1 MTEQELKHLLQSM
14 SLEEKVG
21 QMVQVTGAFLEE
33 DAVITGPAADAG
45 LELSDCKL
53 AGSILGIAGAKRL
66 RKIQER
72 YMEEHPHHI
81 PLLMMAD
88 VIHGYCTVFPI
99 PLALGA
105 SFHPELVEKAM
116 TMAAAEAASA
126 GLHVT
131 FSPMTDLVRDP
142 RWGRVLESFG
152 ESPWL
157 DARMAEAYVR
167 GYQGPDNDLSRPG
180 RLSACDKH
188 FVGYGAP
195 VAGREYNHAELS
207 EHTLREFHLPAK
219 IAAIRAGTACVMPAF
234 QSLNGVP
241 CTASEKIVRN
251 LLRDELGFEGV
262 TISDWSA
269 VGELVAQGA
278 AENTREAAK
287 LAIEAGID
295 IDMMS
300 VCYARELKGLVE
312 SGEVEERLVDEAVW
326 RILTLKNRLGLFEDP
341 FHGAGVQE
349 EKRTVLCE
357 KHRDLARSLVAESVI
372 LLKNKDAVLPLD
384 SGSRTAFIGPYV
396 DSTDTCGS
404 WAIFQNREDTVTLR
418 RGVTEGGY
426 GANAVFC
433 HGCDVLE
440 NTRVLGFGVE
450 EVFGQSENRDEW
462 IREALQAAKEADRVV
477 MALGEHTLQSGEAAS
492 RGDITIPHQQME
504 LLRQISAV
512 NPNVVTVVYSG
523 RPLDLREVS
532 ACSKAVLAVFLPGT
546 MGGAGIAD
554 VLFGQTSPGGRVS
567 MSFPWSVAQVPVY
580 HDDYTTGRPYD
591 PAGAEQK
598 FVSRYLDMPNEPLY
612 PFGYGLTYGSFRY
625 SPVRLS
631 AGSMGQGQILTAS
644 VTVKNEGSMA
654 AKETVQ
660 LYLRDEKGTTVRPR
674 RELKGAKCLYLQPG
688 EEGEAVFE
696 ITEDLLK
703 IWDKNMNFLAEPGWF
718 TIYVGGDSRT
728 ENSARFRY
736 EG

>member
-1 MTEQELKHLLQSM
+1 MTEQELKNLLRSM

-21 QMVQVTGAFLEE
+21 QMVQVTGGFLEE
-33 DAVITGPAADAG
+33 GAVITGPAADAG
-45 LELSDCKL
+45 LELSDCRL
-53 AGSILGIAGAKRL
+53 AGSILGIAGAERL

-72 YMEEHPHHI
+72 YMEQHPHHI

-88 VIHGYCTVFPI
+88 VIHGYQTVFPI

-105 SFHPELVEKAM
+105 SFHPELLKKAM
-116 TMAAAEAASA
+116 EMAAGEASSA

-167 GYQGPDNDLSRPG
+167 GYQGDDGDLSRPG
-180 RLSACDKH
+180 RLAACDKH

-219 IAAIRAGTACVMPAF
+219 TAAIRAGTACVMPAF

-241 CTASEKIVRN
+241 CTASQKIVRE
-251 LLRDELGFEGV
+251 LLRKELGFEGV

-278 AENTREAAK
+278 AEDTREAAK
-287 LAIEAGID
+287 LAIEAGVD

-326 RILTLKNRLGLFEDP
+326 RILTLKNKLGLFEDP
-341 FHGAGVQE
+341 FHGAGPEQ

-357 KHRDLARSLVAESVI
+357 KHRDLARALVAESAI
-372 LLKNKDAVLPLD
+372 LLKNENEILPL
-384 SGSRTAFIGPYV
+384 SPEKKTAFIGPYV

-418 RGVTEGGY
+418 RGVMEGGW
-426 GANAVFC
+426 GAHASFC

-450 EVFGQSENRDEW
+450 EVFGESEDREER
-462 IREALQAAKEADRVV
+462 IREALQAAKEADGVV

-492 RGDITIPHQQME
+492 RGDITIPHHQME
-504 LLRQISAV
+504 LLRQVAAV

-554 VLFGQTSPGGRVS
+554 VLFGKTSPGGRVS
-567 MSFPWSVAQVPVY
+567 MSFPWSAAQIPVY
-580 HDDYTTGRPYD
+580 HNDYSTGRPYD

-612 PFGYGLTYGSFRY
+612 PFGYGLTYGRFQY

-631 AGSMGQGQILTAS
+631 ADRMKAGGSLKAA
-644 VTVKNEGSMA
+644 VTVKNVGSAA
-654 AKETVQ
+654 AKEAVQ
-660 LYLRDEKGTTVRPR
+660 LYLYDEKATTVRPR
-674 RELKGAKCLYLQPG
+674 RELKGVKCLYLQPG
-688 EEGEAVFE
+688 EEAEAVFE
-696 ITEDLLK
+696 ITEELLK
-703 IWDKNMNFLAEPGWF
+703 IWDRNMEFLAEPGKF
-718 TIYVGGDSRT
+718 MIFIGGDSRT
-728 ENSARFRY
+728 DNGAEFLY

>member
-1 MTEQELKHLLQSM
+1 MTEEKLRALLDSM

-45 LELSDCKL
+45 LELSDCRL
-53 AGSILGIAGAKRL
+53 AGSILGIAGADRLKR
-66 RKIQER
+66 IQER

-88 VIHGYCTVFPI
+88 VIHGYRTVFPI

-105 SFHPELVEKAM
+105 SFQPELVEKAM
-116 TMAAAEAASA
+116 GMAAEEAASA

-157 DARMAEAYVR
+157 DSRMAEAYVR
-167 GYQGPDNDLSRPG
+167 GYQGADGDLSRPG
-180 RLSACDKH
+180 RMSACDKH

-207 EHTLREFHLPAK
+207 EHTVREFHLPPK
-219 IAAIRAGTACVMPAF
+219 IAAIKAGTACVMPAF

-241 CTASEKIVRN
+241 CTASEKIVRK

-278 AENTREAAK
+278 AADTREAAK

-341 FHGAGVQE
+341 FHGSGTEA
-349 EKRTVLCE
+349 EKKTVLCQE
-357 KHRDLARSLVAESVI
+357 HRDFARKMVAESVI
-372 LLKNKDAVLPLD
+372 LLKNEDSVLPL
-384 SGSRTAFIGPYV
+384 SREKKTAFIGPYV

-404 WAIFQNREDTVTLR
+404 WAIFQNQEDTVTLR
-418 RGVTEGGY
+418 RGVAEGGY
-426 GANAVFC
+426 GENALFC

-450 EVFGQSENRDEW
+450 EVFGQREDRDELVKQ
-462 IREALQAAKEADRVV
+462 ALKAAEEADAVV

-492 RGDITIPHQQME
+492 RGDITLPAQQME
-504 LLRQISAV
+504 LLRQVSRV
-512 NPNVVTVVYSG
+512 NSNVITVVYSG

-554 VLFGQTSPGGRVS
+554 VLFGAASPGGRVS
-567 MSFPWSVAQVPVY
+567 MSFPWSAAQIPVY
-580 HDDYTTGRPYD
+580 HNDYSTGRPYD

-598 FVSRYLDMPNEPLY
+598 FVSRYLDMPNSPLY

-625 SPVRLS
+625 SSVTLS
-631 AGSMGQGQILTAS
+631 AETMKAGEVLTAA
-644 VTVKNEGSMA
+644 VTVTNEGTAA

-660 LYLRDEKGTTVRPR
+660 LYLHDEKATTVRPR
-674 RELKGAKCLYLQPG
+674 RELKGVKCLYLQPG
-688 EEGEAVFE
+688 ESGEAVSR
-696 ITEDLLK
+696 ITEEMLK
-703 IWDKNMNFLAEPGWF
+703 IWDRDMNFLAEPGTF
-718 TIYVGGDSRT
+718 TVDIGSDRRT
-728 ENSARFRY
+728 ENGAGFRD